1 MIFNTF
7 YKIQI
12 DDAVYKLPDNINYIY
27 GGLTTKE
34 FLNSNN
40 DNYKILFSTYRE
52 SQLAQ
57 FKLAEKYLNKIL
69 KKKYGNKVKKY
80 SENIC
85 NNDKPLY
92 KIFIYIN

>member
-27 GGLTTKE
+27 GGLSTKD
-34 FLNSNN
+34 LDS
-40 DNYKILFSTYRE
+40 DYKILFSTNRI
-52 SQLAQ
+52 SQLPQ

-69 KKKYGNKVKKY
+69 KKKYGYKVKNY
-80 SENIC
+80 NENIC
-85 NNDKPLY
+85 INNNKLFY
-92 KIFIYIN
+92 KIFILYK